1 MTLEPAPESRPRR
14 LSIRTLLPSMV
25 TLLALCIGLTAI
37 RFGVEGRF
45 DMAVYAIVFAAI
57 LDAVDGRLAR
67 ALKSTSKFGA
77 ELDSLAD
84 FVNFMVVPAVLLF
97 IWVLHELGNIG
108 WLAALLY
115 AICGALRLA
124 RFNVALDVDKPEWQ
138 VDYFSGVPAPSGA
151 CLVLFPLYV
160 NLLGFEAAHSPWLV
174 LVFTLVVGAL
184 MVSKIPTFSM
194 KRVGQRVD
202 REAVVLLLLALVA
215 FLGLLISF
223 PFTVLTVCSLIYI
236 TLVPIA
242 ALRFRKRAA
251 QDGLPGGPTAPS

>member
-1 MTLEPAPESRPRR
+1 MTLPPERKR
-14 LSIRTLLPSMV
+14 LPIRMLLPSMV

-84 FVNFMVVPAVLLF
+84 FVNFMVVPAILLF
-97 IWVLHELGNIG
+97 IWALHEIGNIG

-124 RFNVALDVDKPEWQ
+124 RFNVALDVERPAWQ
-138 VDYFSGVPAPSGA
+138 VDFFTGVPAPSGA

-160 NLLGFEAAHSPWLV
+160 ELLGFTSVHQPWLV
-174 LVFTLVVGAL
+174 LVFTLIVGGL
-184 MVSKIPTFSM
+184 MVSRIPTFSM
-194 KRVGQRVD
+194 KRVGQKVD
-202 REAVVLLLLALVA
+202 REAVVLLLVALVA
-215 FLGLLISF
+215 FLGLLVSF
-223 PFTVLTVCSLIYI
+223 PWTVLTVCSLIYI
-236 TLVPIA
+236 GLIPVATL
-242 ALRFRKRAA
+242 RYRRMAA
-251 QDGLPGGPTAPS
+251 QDHAARPI